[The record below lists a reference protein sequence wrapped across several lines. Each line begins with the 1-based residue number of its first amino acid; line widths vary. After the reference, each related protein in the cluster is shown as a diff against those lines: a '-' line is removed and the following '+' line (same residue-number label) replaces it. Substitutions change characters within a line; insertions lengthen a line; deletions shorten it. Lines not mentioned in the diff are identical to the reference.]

1 MLSFFSPVPRN
12 KSDPPDRPILSSL
25 SILFCYHQGTVVKG
39 SFLITVVRI
48 PRAVLMYVYNTLKEK
63 VRQHVKTECALC
75 LGYRKVNH
83 WRTAVGPRTGM
94 WPVPGTIQKAPMG
107 FRSHPHPTPSNLPV
121 QLPFLCNF
129 VGFSPTW
136 WHRWCRE
143 CLVLSLLL
151 FLPI

>member
-1 MLSFFSPVPRN
+1 M
-12 KSDPPDRPILSSL
+12 
-25 SILFCYHQGTVVKG
+25 KG
-39 SFLITVVRI
+39 SFLITAVRI

-63 VRQHVKTECALC
+63 VRQHVKTERAVFGSQRSESLENCSGSQDGNVTCAGAL
-75 LGYRKVNH
+75 
-83 WRTAVGPRTGM
+83 
-94 WPVPGTIQKAPMG
+94 QKAPVC

-121 QLPFLCNF
+121 QLPVLFNF

-143 CLVLSLLL
+143 GIVLSLLV